1 MRQQFQDEGD
11 QYIQVKAIDRSGN
24 YYPIWYRQIACL
36 KMEKKK
42 RGKDMSRF
50 SSEQFEDAEK
60 KLQAK
65 NMRLYTENLQ

>member
-1 MRQQFQDEGD
+1 LSQNG
-11 QYIQVKAIDRSGN
+11 
-24 YYPIWYRQIACL
+24 
-36 KMEKKK
+36 KKK